1 MRNYGREVLTER
13 YQVQNLNRK
22 KIILFIDSAERI
34 NIFDIRK
41 NKDKEISLCFFANKF
56 FFKLNKVLS

>member
-22 KIILFIDSAERI
+22 KIILFINNAKRI
-34 NIFDIRK
+34 NISYLMYERIRAK
-41 NKDKEISLCFFANKF
+41 K
-56 FFKLNKVLS
+56 

>member
-22 KIILFIDSAERI
+22 KIILFIDSAKQI
-34 NIFDIRK
+34 NIFVDIRHVWEEMV
-41 NKDKEISLCFFANKF
+41 DE
-56 FFKLNKVLS
+56 VLGKGG